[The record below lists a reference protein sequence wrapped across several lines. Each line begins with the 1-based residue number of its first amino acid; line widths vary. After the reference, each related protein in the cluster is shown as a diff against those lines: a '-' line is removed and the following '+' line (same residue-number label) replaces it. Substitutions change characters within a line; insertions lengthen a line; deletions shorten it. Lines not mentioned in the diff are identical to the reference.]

1 MKPLSKEQELSLY
14 NTSKRMLVE
23 GRGGLVAGGLR
34 YLGKQIGDLTPKGK
48 AKKAQAASQRA
59 KTQQTTQDYISDV
72 LGRSNP
78 HTPGS
83 RDYFEV
89 ERLKKLAEQGRGS
102 ELLGLR
108 QGPKGD
114 LSPLG
119 VGAAAAGGAVVGSSE
134 SGESFLGDVFGDI
147 IKSSKGAEKGIMG
160 IPYITRTISNI
171 ATDPAEMAGLPQRF
185 KRRGT

>member
-23 GRGGLVAGGLR
+23 RRGGLIAGGLK
-34 YLGKQIGDLTPKGK
+34 YLGGKIAGMTPSGK
-48 AKKAQAASQRA
+48 AARQETARRTA
-59 KTQQTTQDYISDV
+59 TTKRSTEDYINNI
-72 LGRSNP
+72 LATPNP
-78 HTPGS
+78 ETPGS
-83 RDYFEV
+83 KDWFEV
-89 ERLKKLAEQGRGS
+89 ERLKKLAEQGRGA

-119 VGAAAAGGAVVGSSE
+119 IGAAAAGGAAVGSSE
-134 SGESFLGDVFGDI
+134 SGESFLGDVFDDI
-147 IKSSKGAEKGIMG
+147 TKASRGAEKGIIG
-160 IPYITRTISNI
+160 VPYITRTISNI

-185 KRRGT
+185 KRRGS

>member
-48 AKKAQAASQRA
+48 AKKAEAASKRA
-59 KTQQTTQDYISDV
+59 KTQQTTQDYIDDV

-89 ERLKKLAEQGRGS
+89 QRLKKLAEQGRGA

-114 LSPLG
+114 LNPLG
-119 VGAAAAGGAVVGSSE
+119 IVASATSGAVVGSSE
-134 SGESFLGDVFGDI
+134 SGESVLGDVFGDI
-147 IKSSKGAEKGIMG
+147 TRASRGAEKGVMG

-185 KRRGT
+185 SRRKS